1 MNECLFC
8 KIAAGA
14 IPAKTVYENDVVL
27 AFHDI
32 NPQSKAHVLLIP
44 KKHAQGLN
52 DLNALDDGT
61 LSALLRAAK
70 EVARLLG
77 IQDSGYRL
85 VSNCGEDGRQS
96 VQHLHFHIL
105 GGERLSDRMV

>member
-1 MNECLFC
+1 M
-8 KIAAGA
+8 
-14 IPAKTVYENDVVL
+14 VL